1 MGAIQTF
8 RLTRYFSVL
17 SLVLIVIAGAAL
29 GLSARQQATFEPGIP
44 EPVVAAFR

>member
-1 MGAIQTF
+1 MSMGASATF

-29 GLSARQQATFEPGIP
+29 GLGAGLYGFLKP
-44 EPVVAAFR
+44 FLFKK